1 MPEKPNI
8 KKAAWGSVGPSKMV
22 TLRMPIELIEKLDAA
37 SARLGISKTA
47 IICRACLE
55 SLDGGSK

>member
-1 MPEKPNI
+1 MKPNQEI

-22 TLRMPIELIEKLDAA
+22 TLRMPLDLIEKLDAA

-55 SLDGGSK
+55 SLKK